1 MTAQRLARMDFMI
14 DHEDKRDTGEVVS
27 DCLKQLEK
35 HPLDNDTREKLA
47 RVYFNRYGKPDLAW
61 QEMSK
66 LFENPFQQPRDL
78 ARWLNLMAD
87 WHLKKDNPAG
97 ARECLQQ
104 IMARFPQLPQCEEAQ
119 QRLTLI
125 KDA

>member
-1 MTAQRLARMDFMI
+1 MDFML
-14 DHEDKRDTGEVVS
+14 DHEDGRDTGEVVS
-27 DCLKQLEK
+27 NCLKQLEK

-61 QEMSK
+61 QEMNR

-87 WHLKKDNPAG
+87 WHLKRDNPAG

-104 IMARFPQLPQCEEAQ
+104 IMARFPELPHCEQAQ